1 MKHAETRVLSPRLSA
16 DDPAVRR
23 VARAPEPVSPASGPD
38 ATVRRRVLNRVE
50 PRVTRRRRATRCRGK
65 TRRTALSARASRSA
79 PSTRPG
85 DARPSRSLPPFPL
98 SLSDPLR
105 FRRSRLTPK
114 KRRPK
119 RRPRRRLPTR
129 FGPSSPRARHATG
142 VETRAR
148 NVSAATRSPRATTPR
163 VTSCSKTCS
172 SSSKER
178 RTCTSS

>member
-65 TRRTALSARASRSA
+65 TRRTALSARASRSI

-114 KRRPK
+114 NAARNADLEDVFRRVAGLL
-119 RRPRRRLPTR
+119 R
-129 FGPSSPRARHATG
+129 RARLTRPAWK
-142 VETRAR
+142 RAR
-148 NVSAATRSPRATTPR
+148 GAFPRQRDHHEPLHRA
-163 VTSCSKTCS
+163 
-172 SSSKER
+172 
-178 RTCTSS
+178 